1 VSAAPSA
8 VFTIVAGNYLAYAQT
23 LIDSLAECAPKLER
37 FVFVVD
43 AGEGAPSVRDATVLL
58 PADIFDW
65 EFYAGLAYS
74 SDVTELST
82 AVKPFVLRHL
92 LGRGHP
98 RAFYF
103 DPDIEVFAPLD
114 PVMQPLDRADVVL
127 TPHTTEPIPLDGKQP
142 DEIVLLRA
150 GAFNL
155 GFIGVARGAAG
166 EAMLDWWAQR
176 LERFCRN
183 DVASGLFT
191 DQKWVDLVPG
201 LVERTAIV
209 RHRGCNVAYWNLHAR
224 RVDPSD
230 PHRLTTG
237 EPIVFFHYSGFDVR
251 RPATLS
257 KHQTRIDV
265 ASEPGLARLL
275 GAYASRVKSNGF
287 DVASAAPYGFA
298 RFSNGVALDAI
309 SRDLLRDARLG
320 GVRFPDP
327 GDVAAQPSAWA
338 YLCGPA
344 EQDTGRGA
352 SPRFS
357 RYLYRVW
364 QLRPDLRAAF
374 ADVFGADRG
383 RYAEWLVN
391 DRTTGIPTAY
401 LAEAGLRARW
411 TLPSS
416 DARLGVNVVGYFRTE
431 SGVGEAGRGS
441 VAALQAAGIATRLI
455 DFSAHAPSR
464 GDDASVGPRADEADQ
479 RITLVCVN
487 ADQVPHFLDHGGR
500 ELVAGKYAIG
510 SWWWELAQFP
520 DTWRNSF
527 EPFDEIW
534 AGTQFVATAVS
545 AKSPV
550 PVVIVPPVVSVG
562 AVRTGRR
569 SELAWR
575 ADETIFL
582 FVFDYRSVFER
593 KNPIGVV
600 DAFRRAFPRGS
611 EPVRLIVKSI
621 NAEIDPRGRARIR
634 AAAAGDSRVELLDGY
649 VSRDQKNELI
659 AACDAYVSLHRSE
672 GFGYTIAEAM
682 ALGKPVIAT
691 PWSGPADYLTA
702 SNSFSVGYE
711 LIELGD
717 DHGPYSAEQVWA
729 EPSLDDA
736 AAAMQ
741 RIVADPLNARLVGE
755 RASADI
761 LARYS
766 PLAAGAV
773 AANRIAW
780 ISDRLR
786 HADGP
791 HSAQGT
797 RN

>member
-1 VSAAPSA
+1 VSTAPSA

-23 LIDSLAECAPKLER
+23 LTDSLAEFAPELER

-43 AGEGAPSVRDATVLL
+43 AREDVPVVRGATVLL
-58 PADIFDW
+58 PADVFAW

-92 LGRGHP
+92 LGRGFA

-103 DPDIEVFAPLD
+103 DPDIEVFASLD
-114 PVMQPLDRADVVL
+114 PVTQPLDHADVVL
-127 TPHTTEPIPLDGKQP
+127 TPHTTEPIPLDGKLP

-155 GFIGVARGAAG
+155 GFIGVARSAAA
-166 EAMLDWWAQR
+166 EAMLDWWGQR

-183 DVASGLFT
+183 DVANGLFT
-191 DQKWVDLVPG
+191 DQKWIDLVPG

-224 RVDPSD
+224 RVNPSD
-230 PHRLTTG
+230 PGRLTTG

-251 RPATLS
+251 RPAALS

-265 ASEPGLARLL
+265 ATEPGLAKLL
-275 GAYASRVKSNGF
+275 VAYAKRVMSNGF
-287 DVASAAPYGFA
+287 EVSSTASYGFA

-309 SRDLLRDARLG
+309 SRDVLRDARLG

-327 GDVAAQPSAWA
+327 GDVAAQPSAWG
-338 YLCGPA
+338 YLCEPA
-344 EQDTGRGA
+344 QEDTAGSV
-352 SPRFS
+352 SPRLT

-374 ADVFGADRG
+374 ADVFGADRS
-383 RYAEWLVN
+383 RYADWLVN
-391 DRTTGIPTAY
+391 DRTTGVQSAY
-401 LAEAGLRARW
+401 LAEAGLRPRRTTPANE
-411 TLPSS
+411 
-416 DARLGVNVVGYFRTE
+416 ARLGVNVVGYLRTE
-431 SGVGEAGRGS
+431 SGVGEAGRGH
-441 VAALQAAGIATRLI
+441 VAALRAAGVATSLI
-455 DFSAHAPSR
+455 DFSSHAPSR
-464 GDDASVGPRADEADQ
+464 DNDTSLGPRSDEADQ
-479 RITLVCVN
+479 RITLVCMN
-487 ADQVPHFLDHGGR
+487 ADQVPVFLDHGGR

-510 SWWWELAQFP
+510 SWWWELPQFP
-520 DTWRNSF
+520 DAWRSSF

-562 AVRTGRR
+562 AVGTGQRA
-569 SELAWR
+569 ELGWR
-575 ADETIFL
+575 ADETVFL

-593 KNPIGVV
+593 KNPIAVV
-600 DAFRRAFPRGS
+600 DAFRRAFPRGD
-611 EPVRLIVKSI
+611 EAVRLIVKSI

-634 AAAAGDSRVELLDGY
+634 AAAAGDSRVELMDGY
-649 VSRDQKNELI
+649 MSREQKNELI
-659 AACDAYVSLHRSE
+659 AASDAYVSLHRSE

-702 SNSFSVGYE
+702 SNSFPVGYE

-717 DHGPYSAEQVWA
+717 DHGPYSAGQVWA

-736 AAAMQ
+736 ASAMQ
-741 RIVADPLNARLVGE
+741 RIAAEPQHARLVGE

-761 LARYS
+761 LSRYS
-766 PLAAGAV
+766 PFAAGAV

-780 ISDRLR
+780 IGDRLR

-791 HSAQGT
+791 YST
-797 RN
+797 